1 MEVRSHLVW
10 IKDYLECPFLLSC
23 LISFKKVRIASLT
36 LTEAAVE
43 GAPDF
48 GPGVVDA
55 VLVTDLCGRVK
66 QTVHVR
72 GVPAFYS
79 YITDNLSSTL

>member
-1 MEVRSHLVW
+1 M
-10 IKDYLECPFLLSC
+10 
-23 LISFKKVRIASLT
+23 
-36 LTEAAVE
+36 TEAAVE
-43 GAPDF
+43 GAPGF

-79 YITDNLSSTL
+79 DSVVVTVTIVTSSITLATSPSVKESITIDRNKIEKMEYI